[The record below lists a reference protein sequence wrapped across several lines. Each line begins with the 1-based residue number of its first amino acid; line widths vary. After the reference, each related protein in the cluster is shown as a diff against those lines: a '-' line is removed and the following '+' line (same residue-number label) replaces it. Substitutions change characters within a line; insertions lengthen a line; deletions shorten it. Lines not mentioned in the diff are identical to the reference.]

1 MYTPSLTSS
10 PATKPRV
17 KPHPFTT
24 PISLSKRS
32 PSQASLT
39 SQLTEPLSH
48 ILLLLLLILIL
59 PHTTSLNLQSY
70 IPPNQTPL
78 PLPKRL
84 PKPRQP
90 PIAKR
95 SPRPNHPSDVQTPT
109 SMSRFTKSVAEQPAP
124 SSSNVLQK
132 TLRRGLQ
139 SLRPSACSRQSCET
153 SRHVEKERKKGKG
166 NRGIRALGTSQL
178 PAALGYANA
187 RAGTDRLR
195 PKNTR

>member
-24 PISLSKRS
+24 PTSLSKTS

-48 ILLLLLLILIL
+48 ILLLLLLLILIL

-78 PLPKRL
+78 LLPKRL

-109 SMSRFTKSVAEQPAP
+109 SQSRFTKSVAEQPAP

-132 TLRRGLQ
+132 PCAAACNPCVRALAPASRAKQADTLRKRERRERVTEGCALLARLSFQ
-139 SLRPSACSRQSCET
+139 LHSLHSDMQTHE
-153 SRHVEKERKKGKG
+153 
-166 NRGIRALGTSQL
+166 Q
-178 PAALGYANA
+178 A
-187 RAGTDRLR
+187 RIG
-195 PKNTR
+195 